1 MKYTE
6 QYKKNEYLTDKCGP
20 SHTYGA
26 EIYDDLFE
34 PIQHTVRN
42 YLEIGSQFG
51 GSTLLA
57 RDYFTRAIVWTID
70 IAPPN
75 HRIKDADRIIHLTA
89 NAYQRRV
96 SDMFQEAMD
105 IIIDDAS
112 HNIEDQQK
120 AIELYLP
127 KLAVGGYFI
136 IEDIEAADISF
147 KLFDK
152 KVDDV
157 YEMIKSR
164 GNAYLEYDISTYKGP
179 PYFKNIGPAREK
191 YALEEI
197 EKYGMLKEKLY
208 NDNLYIVKR
217 IK

>member
-6 QYKKNEYLTDKCGP
+6 QYAKNEYLTDKCGP
-20 SHTYGA
+20 SHTYGT

-57 RDYFTRAIVWTID
+57 RDYFTRAIVWTVD
-70 IAPPN
+70 ISSPN

-96 SDMFQEAMD
+96 ADMFQEDMD

-136 IEDIEAADISF
+136 IEDVEWPDNSF

-152 KVDDV
+152 KVDEI
-157 YEMIKSR
+157 YEMQKQR
-164 GNAYLEYDISTYKGP
+164 GNFYLEYDISTYTGP
-179 PYFKNIGPAREK
+179 EYFKNIGPAREK
-191 YALEEI
+191 YALKEI
-197 EKYGMLKEKLY
+197 AEFGMLKEKMY
-208 NDNLYIVKR
+208 NDNLYIVKK